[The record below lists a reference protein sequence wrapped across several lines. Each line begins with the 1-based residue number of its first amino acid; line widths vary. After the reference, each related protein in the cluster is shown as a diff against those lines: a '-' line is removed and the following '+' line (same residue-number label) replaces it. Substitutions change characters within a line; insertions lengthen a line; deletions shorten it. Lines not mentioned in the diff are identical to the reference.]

1 MGLRF
6 HFGIAKE
13 KDCMSENFKET
24 GVEEIEKEIE
34 KEIEENVDEN
44 RIKEIELKQQVY
56 QKEVDEKFN
65 RIFKCLG
72 M

>member
-1 MGLRF
+1 
-6 HFGIAKE
+6 
-13 KDCMSENFKET
+13 MSENFKET